1 MNLKFSLILKTLFT
15 LLVLTTSQ
23 TILAQG
29 TYTPT
34 QENLEARQWFKD
46 AKFGMFIH
54 WGVYSTLGRGEW
66 VMEVDKMSI
75 KNYEKLPSF
84 FNPTQFDAKEWVKL
98 AKDAGMKY
106 ITITSRHHD
115 GFSMFDS
122 KLTNYDIVDA
132 TTYKKDPLKM
142 LAEECQKEGIKLFF
156 YYSHLDWHHP
166 DYYPRGSTGHAAG
179 RPDKGNW
186 QNYVDFMNGQ
196 LTELLTNYGPIAGI
210 WFDGWWDNKGADWQF
225 VKQYQMIHKLQP
237 QALIGNNHHQA
248 PFPGEDF
255 QMFERDLPGHNTAGY
270 SGESEIGNLPLE
282 TCETINNTWGFNIQ
296 DDKYKSVKSIVHYLV
311 KAAGYDANFLLN
323 IGPMPNGKIQ
333 KEFTDTLQAVGK
345 WLDIYG
351 ETIYGTRKGPIEPHS
366 WGVTTSKENKVYLH
380 ILNRQDEAL
389 LLPAFGKKVKSARIF
404 KDKSPV
410 KIIETKEGII
420 LKLPKKEDKEYDLVI
435 ELEM

>member
-23 TILAQG
+23 TIFAQE

-34 QENLEARQWFKD
+34 KENLEARQWFKD

-132 TTYKKDPLKM
+132 TPYKKDPLKM

-166 DYYPRGSTGHAAG
+166 DYYPRGSTGHSAG

-196 LTELLTNYGPIAGI
+196 LTELLTNYGPIAGL
-210 WFDGWWDNKGADWQF
+210 WFDGWWDNKDADWQF
-225 VKQYQMIHKLQP
+225 VNQYQMIHKLQP

-255 QMFERDLPGHNTAGY
+255 QMFERDLPGHNTSGY

-345 WLDIYG
+345 WLDNYG